1 MFCKY
6 CGSKIDPE
14 ATNCPNCGKT
24 IRLEGGNGFWDMA
37 GEPRPTHP
45 SFAPPPAEKERIVVK
60 EVTKWSKIP
69 IVIGAFLCVVGL
81 VLFAA
86 GKISSGKEL
95 KALKAD
101 YEAKLSQQ
109 EAKYESQISEMESS
123 PSDAEESLSQALT
136 PKQPVEVLHRP
147 SSEEQQIGCAD
158 RNIFVFRINGAATS
172 FTWEKLDADGTWQEL
187 QFSNDGVDERYGL
200 KLVEDLQRGESI
212 LRAVGLTADCEGTYR
227 CTAYA
232 DGGSA
237 SADVTLSILRNEN
250 EEEDSTPQE
259 SIEPSDEPDPDAE
272 DAGSNDSVDESD
284 NKSKGG
290 VRRG

>member
-14 ATNCPNCGKT
+14 VSTCPTCGKT

-37 GEPRPTHP
+37 GEPRPTKAFVTP
-45 SFAPPPAEKERIVVK
+45 APIEKERVVVQ

-69 IVIGAFLCVVGL
+69 IVIGATLCVIGL
-81 VLFAA
+81 VVFAA
-86 GKISSGKEL
+86 GKISSGKEM

-109 EAKYESQISEMESS
+109 EAKYESQISEIESS
-123 PSDAEESLSQALT
+123 LSDAEESLSQALM
-136 PKQPVEVLHRP
+136 PKQPIEVMHRP
-147 SSEEQQIGCAD
+147 SSEEQQIGYAD
-158 RNIFVFRINGAATS
+158 RNIFVFRINGTATS
-172 FTWEKLDADGTWQEL
+172 FTWEKLDANGTWQEL
-187 QFSNDGVDERYGL
+187 QFNSDGIDERYGL

-212 LRAVGLTADCEGTYR
+212 LRAVGLTAESEGTYR

-237 SADVTLSILRNEN
+237 SADVALSILRNEN
-250 EEEDSTPQE
+250 EEEVSTPQE
-259 SIEPSDEPDPDAE
+259 SIEPSDEPDPDAADTE
-272 DAGSNDSVDESD
+272 SSESSESSD
-284 NKSKGG
+284 NTKKGF
-290 VRRG
+290 